1 MKSGVTA
8 KWGDSEVKAL
18 LLRAENKVDV
28 KVSQESL
35 GKKTSHGS
43 EGAIEDLNRHCDVPV
58 AAVGEEHE
66 NPNPTYTVPVVF

>member
-1 MKSGVTA
+1 MKRGVTA

-43 EGAIEDLNRHCDVPV
+43 EGAIEDLNRHRDVPV
-58 AAVGEEHE
+58 AAVGRSTQTQ
-66 NPNPTYTVPVVF
+66 TYTIPVVF